1 MPGYDGTG
9 PRGMGPMT
17 GGARGYCV
25 VSEDELADRQYD
37 DRRGAGYR
45 YNDTIAP
52 EKDRELDA
60 LKSEMKSLKDTL
72 SRIESQIEKLS
83 KK

>member
-45 YNDTIAP
+45 
-52 EKDRELDA
+52 
-60 LKSEMKSLKDTL
+60 
-72 SRIESQIEKLS
+72 
-83 KK
+83 